1 MSDAR
6 VTGAHSAF
14 SMSCRVEIDIC
25 ASAQR
30 VWSLL
35 TDAVGFP
42 RWNST
47 VTKIDGEI
55 RDGGR
60 LVVHVPGSTR
70 TFTPTISGFV
80 PMQRMIW
87 TGGFAPMFKGVRV
100 FSLTARSDASTN
112 FVMEETFSGLIL
124 PLVGRAMPN
133 FKPIFKQYAEDLK
146 REAER
151 VG

>member
-1 MSDAR
+1 
-6 VTGAHSAF
+6 
-14 SMSCRVEIDIC
+14 MSCRVDIDIH

-35 TDAVGFP
+35 TNAAGFP

-47 VTKIDGEI
+47 VTRIDGEI

-60 LVVHVPGSTR
+60 LVVHVPGSER

-80 PMQRMIW
+80 SMKHMVW

-100 FSLTARSDASTN
+100 FALTARENASTN
-112 FVMEETFSGLIL
+112 FAMEETFSGLML
-124 PLVGRAMPN
+124 PLIGRSMPD
-133 FKPIFKQYAEDLK
+133 FKPIFERYAEDLK

-151 VG
+151 EVGPDAQ